1 MYNLDKQ
8 NGNTG
13 SPGKY
18 FWRIE
23 NNTEKDSLEKCMA
36 WSMRQRGLNMR
47 DWYDKLIRS
56 DWRMACPCTEWQ
68 AWLDWGRF
76 SWDWWST
83 WPDWCYESRRVKF
96 IPFPMN
102 SDIRGF
108 TVRQQCCY
116 STNWDD
122 WGSLKVG
129 PPDGGHVKVD
139 DWFNQVEEME
149 EMYTDRQAYQICCVD
164 TNMCEHFY
172 FYRPSDH
179 CSLYRPPLRRKF
191 SPFPLFIGQINWFI
205 GRINCWFLWRE
216 ESLRTRR
223 KTLRARTRPHNKL
236 NPHVTP
242 GPGIEPQP
250 QHHCASPAPLWSRM
264 VSFFSTPVTS
274 NISRPPVPCVV
285 SHVGSSCLKENV
297 N

>member
-1 MYNLDKQ
+1 MICIFLFYFRSGTLFGMYNLDKQ

-149 EMYTDRQAYQICCVD
+149 EMYTDRQAYQFCCVD

-191 SPFPLFIGQINWFI
+191 SSFPLFLGQIEI
-205 GRINCWFLWRE
+205 GMLVFVE
-216 ESLRTRR
+216 GGKPEDPE
-223 KTLRARTRPHNKL
+223 K
-236 NPHVTP
+236 NPL
-242 GPGIEPQP
+242 
-250 QHHCASPAPLWSRM
+250 S
-264 VSFFSTPVTS
+264 
-274 NISRPPVPCVV
+274 
-285 SHVGSSCLKENV
+285 KD
-297 N
+297 